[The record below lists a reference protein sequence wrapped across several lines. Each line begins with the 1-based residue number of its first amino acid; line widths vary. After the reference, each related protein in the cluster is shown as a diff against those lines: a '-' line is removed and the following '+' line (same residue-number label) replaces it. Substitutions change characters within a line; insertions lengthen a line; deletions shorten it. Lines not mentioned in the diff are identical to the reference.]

1 MLAELTKD
9 ETLIAKAIEQLE
21 KYGFKNIKADI
32 EGHETPSKLTRQQD
46 DFEFTPDITATMH
59 GRTYYFEVAQKTDKS
74 RRLVTKWKLLA
85 YLANMKQTGLKIFVP
100 HGTMKFTRE
109 LVRNHEIEADLEK
122 L

>member
-1 MLAELTKD
+1 MLAEFTKD
-9 ETLIAKAIEQLE
+9 EALITKAIEQLE
-21 KYGFKNIKADI
+21 KYGFQDIKADI

-85 YLANMKQTGLKIFVP
+85 YLAQMKQTGLKIFVP

-109 LVRNHEIEADLEK
+109 LVKLYEIDAKLEK
-122 L
+122 I